1 MRGYVPMPL
10 PSAEHETTDA
20 AVSVTH
26 SRRDVILQ
34 GLAAGLFAGGAV
46 RSLAANISPQAGAS
60 VSIEKFTASGA
71 SEGKAE
77 VPRVIKTDAE
87 WRALL
92 SPAAYEVTRH
102 DATEQAF
109 SGEYA
114 ESRGDG
120 LYHCI
125 CCDLALFDSRT
136 KFDSGTGWPS
146 FWKPISRV
154 NVVERMDTSFGMR
167 RTGVS
172 CRLCDAHLG
181 HVFDDGPKPT
191 GLRYC
196 MNSVAL
202 KFVPRA

>member
-1 MRGYVPMPL
+1 MTL
-10 PSAEHETTDA
+10 HETTPVREGA
-20 AVSVTH
+20 GH
-26 SRRDVILQ
+26 SRREVILQ
-34 GLAAGLFAGGAV
+34 GLAACVFAGVAA
-46 RSLAANISPQAGAS
+46 RSRATTTALQAGAT
-60 VSIEKFTASGA
+60 VSIEKFAASGA
-71 SEGKAE
+71 SEGRIE
-77 VPRVIKTDAE
+77 VVRVVKTDTE

-102 DATEQAF
+102 DATERAF

-114 ESRGDG
+114 ESHGDG
-120 LYHCI
+120 LYRCV

-136 KFDSGTGWPS
+136 KFESGTGWPS
-146 FWKPISRV
+146 FYKPISAA
-154 NVVERMDTSFGMR
+154 NVVQRKDSSFGMQ
-167 RTGVS
+167 RTAVS
-172 CRLCDAHLG
+172 CHLCDAHLG